1 MKKNKI
7 IYKLIIALLI
17 ISACTDNVRD
27 LDFLD
32 KVLPPTNLTA
42 SYDITQDNTGLV
54 TITPTA
60 EGAQEI
66 QVFFG
71 DGTNEFEILT
81 NGESVQRT
89 YKEGTFDVKIVA
101 SNAVGNS
108 IEIMQQLIVSFKAP
122 QNLVVVI
129 ENDAAVS
136 KQVNVTANADF
147 ATMFDFYSGQTGSDP
162 VTGNIGETITFQY
175 DEAGTYSVRVV
186 AKGGAIATTE
196 YTEDFIVTE
205 ILDPTTLAPNPPLRN
220 ASDVISLFSDV
231 YTNVTVDTW
240 NTSWSQAS
248 FEDVTINGNAVKK
261 YTSLGFNG
269 IETTSNPL
277 DASSMTHVHLDVWTP
292 NATEIKLKLVDFLGD
307 GFDDGSNNSEA
318 ELTFAINTGE
328 WTSIDIPLADFTAAG
343 ITSFADINQYIITA
357 TPFGSSILFVD
368 NFYFHKPPSE
378 LQKLPVNFESST
390 LNYTWTGFGDPNF
403 SAIPTA
409 VISNPDKSGIN
420 TTNTVLEIEKPSG
433 SQVWAGA
440 SMPLDQGIDFSA
452 GTTITVKVW
461 SPRVGTDILL
471 KMEDPTSPKDGN
483 GNPTVFAEVKAT
495 TTVASAWEELSFD
508 MTTFASFSTSIA
520 YKNVILFPD
529 FGNMGQGE
537 KFYFDD
543 IEIASIKLPVNFEV
557 PGLTYTW
564 VGFGDPNFGPL
575 PTAIISNP
583 DVTGINMSS
592 TVLEIQKP
600 SGSQVWAGASM
611 ALDAPINFA
620 YGTKVKIKVWS
631 PRVGTKILFKTEDPS
646 SPKDGNGNPT
656 VFVEIEATS
665 TVANQ
670 WEELTFDLTSSGSF
684 NTSINYENVII
695 FPDFGNG
702 GQGESFYFDDLILT
716 N

>member
-1 MKKNKI
+1 MKKIKI
-7 IYKLIIALLI
+7 IYKIVIALLV

-32 KVLPPTNLTA
+32 SIQPPTNVAATY
-42 SYDITQDNTGLV
+42 SITQDNSGLV

-60 EGAQEI
+60 DGAKEL

-71 DGTNEFEILT
+71 DGTTDSETVT
-81 NGESVQRT
+81 NGQSVQRT
-89 YKEGTFDVKIVA
+89 YSEGTYDVKVVA
-101 SNAVGNS
+101 YNALGDTSEVT
-108 IEIMQQLIVSFKAP
+108 QQLIVSFKAP

-129 ENDAAVS
+129 ENDKAVS

-147 ATMFDFYSGQTGSDP
+147 ATTFEFISGETGATSIS
-162 VTGNIGETITFQY
+162 GNIGETISYQY
-175 DEAGTYSVRVV
+175 QTAGTYSVSVI

-196 YTEDFIVTE
+196 YTEEFVVTE
-205 ILDPTTLAPNPPLRN
+205 ILDPTTEAPAPPSRN
-220 ASDVISLFSDV
+220 AADVISLFSDA
-231 YTNVTVDTW
+231 YTNVNVDTW

-248 FEDVTINGNAVKK
+248 FEDVMINGNATKK

-269 IETTSNPL
+269 IETTSNPV
-277 DASSMTHVHLDVWTP
+277 DASTMTHVHLDVWTP

-307 GFDDGSNNSEA
+307 GFDNGTNNSEA
-318 ELTFAINTGE
+318 EIAVATTTGE

-357 TPFGSSILFVD
+357 TPFGSSIVFVD

-390 LNYTWTGFGDPNF
+390 LNYTWTGFGDPGF
-403 SAIPTA
+403 GPIPTA
-409 VISNPDKSGIN
+409 IISNPDKSGIN

-440 SMPLDQGIDFSA
+440 SMPLDQAIDFSA

-471 KMEDPTSPKDGN
+471 KMEDPTSPTDGN

-495 TTVASAWEELSFD
+495 TTVANTWEELSFD
-508 MTTFASFSTSIA
+508 MTTFANFSTSIP

-543 IEIASIKLPVNFEV
+543 IEIASIKLPVSFEV

-583 DVTGINMSS
+583 DATGINTSA

-611 ALDAPINFA
+611 ALDGPINFD

-631 PRVGTKILFKTEDPS
+631 PRVGTKILFKTEDPN

-665 TVANQ
+665 TVAGQ
-670 WEELTFDLTSSGSF
+670 WEELTFDLTTSASF
-684 NTSINYENVII
+684 NTSIKYENVIL